1 LVLNSRFFLLLSTA
15 LFVARPVAAQVL
27 RPTDAVSGPYIA
39 AGAGLNLLQDSS
51 LSVEGNGATQ
61 LRGLGINPSGS
72 LTFDP
77 GFAGVLSL
85 GWGFGNGL
93 RAEVEG
99 NFRRNEIEGASGFSG
114 AGRLGASGQQ
124 DSYGIMANVLLDLG
138 SFGPVVPYVGAGLGY
153 VVTDWR
159 QLRLSGNATDVRLTA
174 SGSDGRFAFQGIAG
188 LAFPLEFLPGAAVT
202 AEYRFIGTQNP
213 SIPAR
218 AESRSTGAAIAS
230 GRVETETYNHS
241 LLLGIRYAFNPAP
254 PAPAAAAPNV
264 APPTVRTFL
273 VFFDYDR
280 ADLTERARQ
289 IIAEASLNARRTGGA
304 TRLEVSGHTDR
315 AGTPAYNQAL
325 SQRRADAVAAELV
338 RNGVARGDILVTA
351 FGETRP
357 LVATGDGAREPQNR
371 RVEILLR

>member
-1 LVLNSRFFLLLSTA
+1 MTSRSWLLLT
-15 LFVARPVAAQVL
+15 VAVLSASPVAAQVL
-27 RPTDAVSGPYIA
+27 RPSDAITGPYVA
-39 AGAGLNLLQDSS
+39 GGAGLNLLQDPS
-51 LSVEGNGATQ
+51 LSPEGNTATQ
-61 LRGLGINPSGS
+61 LRGIGINPSGS
-72 LTFDP
+72 LTFNP

-99 NFRRNEIEGASGFSG
+99 NFRRNDADGASGFAG
-114 AGRLGASGQQ
+114 AGRLGVSGQQ
-124 DSYGIMANVLLDLG
+124 DSYGIMGNVLLDLG

-174 SGSDGRFAFQGIAG
+174 TGSDGRFAFQGIAG
-188 LAFPLEFLPGAAVT
+188 LAFPLDFLPGAAVT
-202 AEYRFIGTQNP
+202 AEYRFLGTQNP
-213 SIPAR
+213 SIPIR
-218 AESRSTGAAIAS
+218 AESRTTGATIAS

-241 LLLGIRYAFNPAP
+241 LLVGIRYAFNPAP
-254 PAPAAAAPNV
+254 PAPAAAAP
-264 APPTVRTFL
+264 APAPSTVRTFL

-289 IIAEASLNARRTGGA
+289 IVAEASLNARRAGGE

-315 AGTPAYNQAL
+315 AGTPAYNQGL

-357 LVATGDGAREPQNR
+357 LVATADGVREPQNR